1 MARKKTKNY
10 STQEDRKINRDTFLD
25 YKVGYPRTGD
35 KTSSHSV
42 QQLKDAITR
51 DSTTVANK
59 SALYKWWNYSD
70 QTKHVKG
77 YESPADKVQINR
89 EYLQKQKGYSD
100 TRMREIT
107 GTLPKK
113 SFWKR
118 GGKIGDKDL
127 GNWKASYKL
136 GGRTYKS

>member
-1 MARKKTKNY
+1 MSKKKKSVNT
-10 STQEDRKINRDTFLD
+10 DRKINTDTYLD

-35 KTSSHSV
+35 ETSSYSA
-42 QQLKDAITR
+42 QRLQDAITR

-59 SALYKWWNYSD
+59 SALYKWWNYSS
-70 QTKHVKG
+70 QTKNVEG
-77 YESPADKVQINR
+77 YEGPADKVQINR
-89 EYLQKQKGYSD
+89 EYLQKKKGYSD

-118 GGKIGDKDL
+118 GGKIGDEDL
-127 GNWKASYKL
+127 GSWKASYKL